1 MNKRIVVILGM
12 GRSGTSFLANWL
24 HKCGVDMGENLKPA
38 DDIMNTEGFYE
49 DMDMNVLLQGIR
61 KKSVSLLD
69 KFLVNCVKWTFDY
82 NTIRTLGSILQ
93 NKDKKKV
100 WGWKEPATT
109 YLWNELWVPILVENN
124 LFSEVLVIGAIRDFE
139 KCVESSM
146 RAAFLTK
153 RTFFKKTHFIV
164 FKNRFAN
171 RYLKE
176 WIICN
181 LQIIDFIENNKQNN
195 NWLLLDTKYLLDSS
209 AKIHAHLVNE
219 HGLKIQYIDPNRIY
233 NNTIMDRKSNIEYK
247 LDKELMA
254 QAHEIFE
261 KLISLRDNQF

>member
-1 MNKRIVVILGM
+1 MNKRIIVILGM

-38 DDIMNTEGFYE
+38 DDVMNTEGFYE
-49 DMDMNVLLQGIR
+49 DVEMNIFIQGIR

-69 KFLVNCVKWTFDY
+69 TFLVKSVKWTFDN

-93 NKDKKKV
+93 NKDKKKI

-109 YLWNELWVPILVENN
+109 YLWNELWVPILVEIN
-124 LFSEVLVIGAIRDFE
+124 LFSEVLVIGAIRNFE
-139 KCVESSM
+139 KCVESNM

-153 RTFFKKTHFIV
+153 RTFLKKTHFKV

-181 LQIIDFIENNKQNN
+181 LQIIDFVENNKHNN
-195 NWLLLDTKYLLDSS
+195 NWLLLDTKYLLESS
-209 AKIHAHLVNE
+209 EKVYAHLVNE
-219 HGLKIQYIDPNRIY
+219 SGLKIHYIDPNSIY
-233 NNTIMDRKSNIEYK
+233 DNTIMDRKSNIKYK
-247 LDKELMA
+247 LDTDLLT

-261 KLISLRDNQF
+261 KLISLKENPN